1 MPVVEIEDNG
11 SRTKVDV
18 PAGQTLLSMLRKAV
32 PAYIS
37 PCGGNHTCGK
47 CLVEAAGGLSGIS
60 EEERKLLPA
69 GDRFRLAC
77 CVRILGDCYVRLP
90 HRARKQTIAKAYQA
104 ELVPGEPLYQREYG
118 AAVDIGTT
126 TVVVYLFRKGEKT
139 PAAAMGKAN
148 MQRSYGSDIL
158 SRIVSCDEHS
168 VETLQ
173 ELILGQIA
181 EMLRA
186 LCRREGIDTGQIG
199 GCCITGN
206 TTMLHIFAGISP
218 HGISVAPFIPASLF
232 GCTQEVDFPGIGK
245 HLCYLPPCI
254 SAYVGGDIT
263 CSILA
268 SGMMM
273 RKQSAILIDIGTNG
287 EIALLHD
294 GKLYCCATAAGPA
307 FEGANIS
314 CGMCAQAGAI
324 DKVWAESGE
333 LKWHILGDARADGI
347 CGSGLIDTVY
357 AARSAGLLDR
367 KGRPASGTDGLAVG
381 NSGVVLSRK
390 DLSELLL
397 AKAAIR
403 GGIETLLHVC
413 GLPAEEIAEVVLCGG
428 FGSYLDIDSAAGI
441 GLVPKAFRSRTVSI
455 GNAAGGGAGMLLQ
468 NRAMCAEADRIVS
481 AAETVEL
488 SSNPYFTK
496 AYVKFMNLNE

>member
-11 SRTKVDV
+11 SRMEVDV
-18 PAGQTLLSMLRKAV
+18 PAGQTLLSALRKAV
-32 PAYIS
+32 PAYTS
-37 PCGGNHTCGK
+37 PCGGNHICGK
-47 CLVEAAGGLSGIS
+47 CLVEAAGGLSGIGG
-60 EEERKLLPA
+60 EERKLLPA
-69 GDRFRLAC
+69 GGGFRLAC
-77 CVRILGDCYVRLP
+77 CARVLGDCYVRIP
-90 HRARKQTIAKAYQA
+90 RRAGGQTIKKAYQA
-104 ELVPGEPLYQREYG
+104 ELVPGEPLYQRGYG

-126 TVVVYLFRKGEKT
+126 TVVAYLFRRGEKA
-139 PAAAMGKAN
+139 PAAAMGEAN
-148 MQRSYGSDIL
+148 IQRSYGSDVL

-173 ELILGQIA
+173 ELILGQIG
-181 EMLRA
+181 EMLCA

-218 HGISVAPFIPASLF
+218 HGISTAPFIPASLF
-232 GCTQEVDFPGIGK
+232 GCTQEITLPGIGRRS
-245 HLCYLPPCI
+245 CYLPPCI

-268 SGMMM
+268 SGMME
-273 RKQSAILIDIGTNG
+273 RKQSAMLIDIGTNG
-287 EIALLHD
+287 EIALLH
-294 GKLYCCATAAGPA
+294 GGRLYCCAAAAGPA

-324 DKVWAESGE
+324 DRVWAEKGE
-333 LKWHILGDARADGI
+333 LRWHVLGGAGAGGI
-347 CGSGLIDTVY
+347 CGSGLIDAVY

-367 KGRPASGTDGLAVG
+367 KGRPAGGADGLAVG

-413 GLPAEEIAEVVLCGG
+413 GLGAEEIAEVVLCGG

-441 GLVPKAFRSRTVSI
+441 GLVPEAFRSRTASI

-468 NRAMCAEADRIVS
+468 NRAMCAEAERIVS

-488 SSNPYFTK
+488 SSDPYFTK
-496 AYVKFMNLNE
+496 AYVKFMNLST

>member
-18 PAGQTLLSMLRKAV
+18 PAGQTLLSTLRKAV

-268 SGMMM
+268 
-273 RKQSAILIDIGTNG
+273 
-287 EIALLHD
+287 
-294 GKLYCCATAAGPA
+294 
-307 FEGANIS
+307 
-314 CGMCAQAGAI
+314 
-324 DKVWAESGE
+324 
-333 LKWHILGDARADGI
+333 
-347 CGSGLIDTVY
+347 
-357 AARSAGLLDR
+357 
-367 KGRPASGTDGLAVG
+367 
-381 NSGVVLSRK
+381 
-390 DLSELLL
+390 
-397 AKAAIR
+397 
-403 GGIETLLHVC
+403 
-413 GLPAEEIAEVVLCGG
+413 
-428 FGSYLDIDSAAGI
+428 
-441 GLVPKAFRSRTVSI
+441 
-455 GNAAGGGAGMLLQ
+455 
-468 NRAMCAEADRIVS
+468 
-481 AAETVEL
+481 
-488 SSNPYFTK
+488 
-496 AYVKFMNLNE
+496 